1 MRGINNL
8 KVLTETTFDDYPD
21 ASIEAFVRQAIKD
34 HDELTELFRDLV
46 TSTIVTDG
54 YLLARPDVYN
64 KIVKILNESM

>member
-1 MRGINNL
+1 VRGINNL